1 MENKQ
6 KEIDLSK
13 VVLVLK
19 DNKKPIGIVTGITT
33 LIAIAYCVFA
43 TPIYTAKT
51 IINPPK
57 LTDAGSGVSQALG
70 GLAAL
75 AGGGG
80 VGFLSQKTDAD
91 VAVALLNTAALKNMV
106 IKQFG
111 LTKYLDKK
119 DIELTR
125 AALDQKVKFIPDM
138 KSGFLEIDVDDKD
151 PRLAANIAN
160 YYTIALGQLISNIAY
175 NRSQQKMQFFE
186 GQLKVTKQN
195 LTQSESNIKMF
206 IQKNGIIAGQQV
218 QVLASIATQLQSKL
232 VVAQAQL
239 QSLAYYASTD
249 NPEYKSLQAQI
260 DSYKQQLNQLNDR
273 DNSDNIAIPSNLAP
287 ELAQQYLNLMR
298 NFVLQEEIY
307 TLLTKQYQANRLDAL
322 SEMIPTAVQIVD
334 PANVPLHKSK
344 PKRLKII
351 LGAFVLGA
359 LLSCVYFIVFNRK
372 KIIIEV

>member
-307 TLLTKQYQANRLDAL
+307 KLLTKQYQANRLDAL